1 MRQGLAKLAKG
12 RWFLPSFL
20 MLVSLSLVVYAVAIS
35 IPVSD
40 SITITTGA
48 DIQIIYQPMPFA
60 DTSCPTTGYTTSPV
74 GISLS
79 EPAGGSTFAYLC
91 INNIGTGSD
100 TPTISI
106 TGVNSASCGL
116 DGTSPCFAVSPAT
129 LPTIP
134 SHGFSSPITLTISNF
149 YTTAQSSPIAF
160 TITIT

>member
-1 MRQGLAKLAKG
+1 MRQGLANLAKS

-20 MLVSLSLVVYAVAIS
+20 MMVSLSLVVYAVVIS
-35 IPVSD
+35 IPVQD
-40 SITITTGA
+40 TVTITTGA

-60 DTSCPTTGYTTSPV
+60 DASCPATGYTTSPA

-100 TPTISI
+100 SPTISI
-106 TGVNSASCGL
+106 TAGDPANCGL

-134 SHGFSSPITLTISNF
+134 SHGFSSPTTLRISNF

>member
-1 MRQGLAKLAKG
+1 MRQGLANLAKG
-12 RWFLPSFL
+12 RWFLPSFS
-20 MLVSLSLVVYAVAIS
+20 MQ
-35 IPVSD
+35 VSD

-60 DTSCPTTGYTTSPV
+60 DASCPTTGYTTSPV

-106 TGVNSASCGL
+106 TGVHSASCGL
-116 DGTSPCFAVSPAT
+116 DGTSPCFSVSPAT

-149 YTTAQSSPIAF
+149 YTTAQSSPIALTL
-160 TITIT
+160 TIT